1 MARVKDLWFSEVP
14 VKDAERKTVRDP
26 QGRPVTEKRKTRK
39 HPDNGGSK
47 EAKRW
52 LACWDGTGGKEQT
65 RAFEKKAAAEKY
77 ATSMEA
83 DALRGIRYADPKR
96 GAITVREYGE
106 TKFMPAMLHLRPNS
120 ADTYTSHLKNHVY
133 PALGARKMGTIT
145 RTDVQSFVTV
155 VSAKLAPSTTETVYA
170 VLRAMM
176 QAAVDDD
183 PQVIPVNPC
192 TRINLPKVT
201 RRVVEPLPAAAVMAL
216 HRAISPRYQVAVALG
231 AGLGLR
237 EGEAF
242 GLTVPRVDFLRRKV
256 HVLTQAQ
263 RGQLG
268 AVLKTDASART
279 IPADDWVLQ
288 QVTSHI
294 QRYGTGVG
302 EVVITN
308 RIGKVA
314 RRNAFGDS
322 WRNAVRDART
332 CGREPAEPREGGKC
346 AEECADPA
354 HCLPKGTRF
363 HDLRREQLHDAGQAG
378 PARPDHRRG
387 RLGRDQC
394 PDSAGPHAGGSP
406 RGAAAGHR
414 ERRARQ
420 DDGTHLTP
428 RQAAETPAGG
438 DHHGLR
444 QTRHHRPGCLADSDR
459 RDDLRRARPRPPGLV
474 A

>member
-14 VKDAERKTVRDP
+14 VKDAEGKTVRDA
-26 QGRPVTEKRKTRK
+26 QGRPVTEKKKTKK

-47 EAKRW
+47 DAKRW
-52 LACWDGTGGKEQT
+52 LACWDGTDGKEKT
-65 RAFEKKAAAEKY
+65 RTFEKKATAEKY

-83 DALRGIRYADPKR
+83 DALRGIRYADPKL

-120 ADTYTSHLKNHVY
+120 ADTYASHLKNHVY
-133 PALGARKMGTIT
+133 PTLGARRIGTIT
-145 RTDVQSFVTV
+145 RTDVQSFVTAI
-155 VSAKLAPSTTETVYA
+155 SAKLAPSTTETVYA

-201 RRVVEPLPAAAVMAL
+201 RRVVEPLSAAAVMAL
-216 HRAISPRYQVAVALG
+216 HRAISPRYRVAVALG

-256 HVLTQAQ
+256 QVLTQAQ

-268 AVLKTDASART
+268 ADLKTDASART

-288 QVTSHI
+288 QITSHM

-302 EVVITN
+302 EVTITN
-308 RIGKVA
+308 RVGKVA

-322 WRNAVRDART
+322 WRNAVMDART
-332 CGREPAEPREGGKC
+332 CGKEPAERREEGKC
-346 AEECADPA
+346 GEKECADPA
-354 HCLPKGTRF
+354 HCLAKGTRF
-363 HDLRREQLHDAGQAG
+363 HDLRHFYASTLIAANLNPKVIQV
-378 PARPDHRRG
+378 
-387 RLGRDQC
+387 RLG
-394 PDSAGPHAGGSP
+394 HATIAETMDTYAHLFPESEELG
-406 RGAAAGHR
+406 RGAIDAILSSVPVPSEDENGP
-414 ERRARQ
+414 E
-420 DDGTHLTP
+420 
-428 RQAAETPAGG
+428 E
-438 DHHGLR
+438 
-444 QTRHHRPGCLADSDR
+444 
-459 RDDLRRARPRPPGLV
+459 V
-474 A
+474 ATNDN

>member
-14 VKDAERKTVRDP
+14 VKDADGKTVRDS
-26 QGRPVTEKRKTRK
+26 QGRPVTEKKKTKK

-47 EAKRW
+47 DAKRW
-52 LACWDGTGGKEQT
+52 LACWDGTDGKEKT

-83 DALRGIRYADPKR
+83 DALRGIRYADPKL

-106 TKFMPAMLHLRPNS
+106 TKFVPAMLHLRPNS
-120 ADTYTSHLKNHVY
+120 SDTYASHLKNHIY
-133 PALGARKMGTIT
+133 PALGARRIGTIT
-145 RTDVQSFVTV
+145 RTDVQSFVTAI
-155 VSAKLAPSTTETVYA
+155 SAKLAPSTTETVYA

-201 RRVVEPLPAAAVMAL
+201 RRVVEPLSAAAVMAL
-216 HRAISPRYQVAVALG
+216 HRAISPRYRVAVALG

-242 GLTVPRVDFLRRKV
+242 GLTVPRVDFLRRKIQ
-256 HVLTQAQ
+256 VLTQAQ

-268 AVLKTDASART
+268 ADLKTDASART

-288 QVTSHI
+288 QITSHM

-302 EVVITN
+302 EVIITN
-308 RIGKVA
+308 RVGKVA

-322 WRNAVRDART
+322 WRNAVRDARI
-332 CGREPAEPREGGKC
+332 CGKDPSEKREDGKC
-346 AEECADPA
+346 GEKECADPA
-354 HCLPKGTRF
+354 HCLAKGTRF
-363 HDLRREQLHDAGQAG
+363 HDLRHFYASTLIAANLNPKVIQA
-378 PARPDHRRG
+378 
-387 RLGRDQC
+387 RLG
-394 PDSAGPHAGGSP
+394 HATIAETMDTYGHLFPESEELG
-406 RGAAAGHR
+406 RGAIDAILSSVPVPSEG
-414 ERRARQ
+414 ENGPQ
-420 DDGTHLTP
+420 
-428 RQAAETPAGG
+428 E
-438 DHHGLR
+438 
-444 QTRHHRPGCLADSDR
+444 
-459 RDDLRRARPRPPGLV
+459 V
-474 A
+474 ATNGN